1 MNKKHYRQQIANCIA
16 GAVVCV
22 VSAPFLTVMSY
33 RTLTLFEIRN
43 DNLQVTVV
51 LHIGKAANYHLKSND
66 LKHIYYNLCVK
77 LNDLI
82 MTNNN
87 STFKAFRVE
96 EKDGSYIGSVKEI
109 EFSALD
115 KDEILVKVHYSSLN
129 YKDALSASGNKGV
142 TKNYPH
148 TPGIDAVG
156 IIEKSNNETLKVGEK
171 VIVTSYD
178 LGMNTDGGFA
188 EYIKVPS
195 KWAVKLPENM
205 TMKESMVY
213 GTAGLTA
220 GMSVLRLIEL
230 IKPEDGK
237 IVVSGATGG
246 VGSLSVSI
254 LSKLGYSVVA
264 ITGKKTE
271 RDYLINLGA
280 EDIILRNEIEK
291 LDKKP
296 LLKPLFAGAIDTVGG
311 VILENIIKSTD
322 SIGVVTCCGNVASP
336 KLYLTVFPFIL
347 RGITLIGIDSQN
359 YPMKYRTKVWKMLS
373 DKWKPK
379 QLEDT
384 CFEIKLEEIQQ
395 KIALMLEGK
404 LKGRTILKLTE

>member
-1 MNKKHYRQQIANCIA
+1 MA
-16 GAVVCV
+16 
-22 VSAPFLTVMSY
+22 
-33 RTLTLFEIRN
+33 
-43 DNLQVTVV
+43 
-51 LHIGKAANYHLKSND
+51 
-66 LKHIYYNLCVK
+66 
-77 LNDLI
+77 
-82 MTNNN
+82 NNN

-96 EKDGSYIGSVKEI
+96 EENGSYIGSVKEI
-109 EFSALD
+109 EFSTLD
-115 KDEILVKVHYSSLN
+115 TDEVLVKVHYSSLN

-142 TKNYPH
+142 TRSYPH

-156 IIEKSNNETLKVGEK
+156 TIEKSNDETLKVGEK

-195 KWAVKLPENM
+195 KWAVKLPKNLS
-205 TMKESMVY
+205 MKEAMVY

-220 GMSVLRLIEL
+220 GMSVLRLTEL

-254 LSKLGYSVVA
+254 LSKLGYTVVA
-264 ITGKKTE
+264 ITGKETE

-280 EDIILRNEIEK
+280 KEIILRNEIEK

-311 VILENIIKSTD
+311 EILENIIKSTA
-322 SIGVVTCCGNVASP
+322 SVGVVTCCGNVASP
-336 KLYLTVFPFIL
+336 KLDLTVFPFIL
-347 RGITLIGIDSQN
+347 RGVTLIGIDSQN
-359 YPMKYRTKVWKMLS
+359 YPMKYRIKVWEKLS

-395 KIALMLEGK
+395 KIALMLQGK
-404 LKGRTILKLTE
+404 LKGRTILKLIE